1 MAHVPL
7 RVPNLE
13 QPDLAEVDVREGV
26 GDERVQTL
34 LVDLDVEDAGAARC
48 DAHGL
53 DALLRRVRHVGV
65 DPRPVEDRADDVEC
79 RLERRARGDDVEAGG
94 LAGLRC
100 EGMRDVLVRVAVEGR
115 PVGHHRARL
124 LHALGCESPSLF
136 MYHSLATS
144 TYSWSTF
151 GSAFFGLTTMAPY
164 IPLAICA
171 STGFVPQW
179 YM

>member
-1 MAHVPL
+1 MCPFGF
-7 RVPNLE
+7 P
-13 QPDLAEVDVREGV
+13 
-26 GDERVQTL
+26 TL
-34 LVDLDVEDAGAARC
+34 SSPTWPRSTCAKAWETNGYKPSSSILTSKMPAPPGATLTVWTPFC
-48 DAHGL
+48 GGF
-53 DALLRRVRHVGV
+53 RHVGV

-79 RLERRARGDDVEAGG
+79 RLERRARGDDVEAGR
-94 LAGLRC
+94 LAGLGC

-124 LHALGCESPSLF
+124 LHAQRGRLRESPSLF

-164 IPLAICA
+164 IPLAMCA
-171 STGFVPQW
+171 STGFVPQ
-179 YM
+179 